1 MMKRPSS
8 LLLLALFALA
18 CKSKDE
24 AAPPTAESQAGL
36 TAIAAPSDQVYA
48 ASSHLRIVDARAQ
61 GVVAKVDLGRAVRNL
76 AFTPDGKVAVLAASD
91 GLHLIDA
98 DLGKA
103 IAQPTQHP
111 ARWVELDDSG
121 TRALVLEHQVTIGA
135 NDVRE
140 ISPFSLVTVELA
152 TAQIVNSEE
161 VGQRILYARP
171 ATAELSG
178 IVVSEAG
185 EVALVAPGKALK
197 EAQPFD
203 LSTVVAGPSRIR
215 HFPMVKHGVAY
226 VPIEAE
232 PARVVAI
239 DLATR
244 QHRVFQ
250 LDGLITLRGL
260 ALTPDRSTLVV
271 NSGGTIALVDL
282 KSGKVRA
289 KLEPGAPST
298 GAALSSDGRTL
309 YLAQTVDGDGGA
321 VLLVDLLTQKPLG
334 KIHLDDISPWALEV
348 RPRSALAAR

>member
-1 MMKRPSS
+1 MKRPSS
-8 LLLLALFALA
+8 LLLLGLFALA

-24 AAPPTAESQAGL
+24 AAPPTTGSQAGL
-36 TAIAAPSDQVYA
+36 TAVAAPSDQVYA
-48 ASSHLRIVDARAQ
+48 ASSHLRIVDAQAQ
-61 GVVAKVDLGRAVRNL
+61 GAPTKLDLGRAVRNVV
-76 AFTPDGKVAVLAASD
+76 FTPDGKLAALAASD

-98 DLGKA
+98 ERQQAL
-103 IAQPTQHP
+103 AQPTQHP

-121 TRALVLEHQVTIGA
+121 TRAFVLEHQVTIGA

-140 ISPFSLVTVELA
+140 ISPFSLVTVELGS
-152 TAQIVNSEE
+152 AQIVNTEE

-203 LSTVVAGPSRIR
+203 LTAVIAGPSRIR

-250 LDGLITLRGL
+250 LEGLITLRGL

-282 KSGKVRA
+282 KSGQVRA

-298 GAALSSDGRTL
+298 GAALSSDGHTL

-321 VLLVDLLTQKPLG
+321 VLLVDLLTLKPLG

-348 RPRSALAAR
+348 RPRPALAAR

>member
-8 LLLLALFALA
+8 LLLLGLFALA

-24 AAPPTAESQAGL
+24 AAPPTTGSQAGL
-36 TAIAAPSDQVYA
+36 TAVAAPSDQVYA
-48 ASSHLRIVDARAQ
+48 ASSHLRIVDAQAQ
-61 GVVAKVDLGRAVRNL
+61 GAPTKLDLGRAVRNVV
-76 AFTPDGKVAVLAASD
+76 FTPDGKLAALAASD

-98 DLGKA
+98 ERQQAL
-103 IAQPTQHP
+103 AQPTQHP

-121 TRALVLEHQVTIGA
+121 TRAFVLEHQVTIGA

-140 ISPFSLVTVELA
+140 ISPFSLVTVELGS
-152 TAQIVNSEE
+152 AQIVNTEE

-203 LSTVVAGPSRIR
+203 LTAVIAGPSRIR

-282 KSGKVRA
+282 KSGQVRA

-298 GAALSSDGRTL
+298 GAALSSDGHTL

-321 VLLVDLLTQKPLG
+321 VLLVDLLTLKPLG

-348 RPRSALAAR
+348 RPRPALAAR